1 MGGWTR
7 SLNPCKRNR
16 RIRTR
21 SSMDHINKFNSTPL
35 PSGSLPRFVQIP
47 GAFEPCDLDHGEPLL
62 PAIPAWDR
70 GPGKVGSALPES
82 ASHPKGAILVRFDDG
97 SAAGFNLDELLWT
110 G

>member
-1 MGGWTR
+1 
-7 SLNPCKRNR
+7 
-16 RIRTR
+16 
-21 SSMDHINKFNSTPL
+21 MDNINKFGSTPL
-35 PSGSLPRFVQIP
+35 PGSPLPRFDPISS
-47 GAFEPCDLDHGEPLL
+47 AFEPCDLDHGEPVL

-97 SAAGFNLDELLWT
+97 SAAAFSLDALLWT